1 VLAGCAS
8 SQHDARPVAAAA
20 APAKA
25 RCRSAVRRV
34 SLPGRAGIR
43 PQIAVAQDTFA
54 VAWEEEG
61 DERGVRLQ
69 LLDASAR
76 PRSGTVALTDGGAA
90 SEPRLVSDGDGFAL
104 FWTVAGDE
112 RSSIAMRRVDGAGI
126 PRGPS
131 RSVVVAPGARA
142 LAAARLA
149 DGFVLLWWLWSST
162 PHTLFAT
169 FLDGDGRAVGRA
181 LPITDA
187 PSADPTVDVAA
198 PAELGVPLQA
208 DAIVAWE
215 QLVDG
220 VEHVILG
227 RLDRTQLVEQ
237 VDLGRG
243 ESPAL
248 GDRRVI
254 FERPEENRLYAA
266 SIDPWGGA
274 AKRLSDGHTPAAA
287 RRGDATALC
296 FIRDSPLEE
305 GRADELWCGTLH
317 EGQLP
322 DATKVALAPRG
333 LLALEL
339 AAGPSQFAVAYQVQE
354 EDDTS
359 ISFAALT
366 CPDLGGAPQARR

>member
-1 VLAGCAS
+1 
-8 SQHDARPVAAAA
+8 
-20 APAKA
+20 
-25 RCRSAVRRV
+25 VRRV
-34 SLPGRAGIR
+34 SLPGRAGVR
-43 PQIAVAQDTFA
+43 PQIAVAGDTFA

-61 DERGVRLQ
+61 EERGVRLQ
-69 LLDASAR
+69 LLDANAR
-76 PRSGTVALTDGGAA
+76 PRSGPVALSDGGTG
-90 SEPRLVSDGDGFAL
+90 SEPRLVGDGDGFAV

-112 RSSIAMRRVDGAGI
+112 RATIAMRRVDGAGR

-131 RSVVVAPGARA
+131 LPVVVAPGARA
-142 LAAARLA
+142 LAAARLG
-149 DGFVLLWWLWSST
+149 DGFLLLWWLWSAT

-169 FLDGDGRAVGRA
+169 YLDGNGRAVGRA

-198 PAELGVPLQA
+198 PAELGVSLEAQ
-208 DAIVAWE
+208 AIVAWE
-215 QLVDG
+215 QLSDG
-220 VEHVILG
+220 VEHVMLG
-227 RLDRTQLVEQ
+227 RLDRAQLLER

-243 ESPAL
+243 ESPEL

-254 FERPEENRLYAA
+254 FERPEENALYTA

-274 AKRLSDGHTPAAA
+274 ARRLSDGHTPAAA

-296 FIRDSPLEE
+296 FIHDTPLEE

-317 EGQLP
+317 EGKLP

-333 LLALEL
+333 LLALQL

-366 CPDLGGAPQARR
+366 CPDLGAAPQARR